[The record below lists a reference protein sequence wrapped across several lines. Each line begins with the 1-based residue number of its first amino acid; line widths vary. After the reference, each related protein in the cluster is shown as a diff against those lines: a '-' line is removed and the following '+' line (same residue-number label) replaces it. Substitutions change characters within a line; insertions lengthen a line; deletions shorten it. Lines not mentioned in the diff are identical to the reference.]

1 MKALHGKAHDH
12 NAIGRLLAG
21 VDDWHCKLDILS
33 EFVYVLAVGA
43 AEAFD
48 NLGRNNGFAVLKT
61 ICVVNDPKILIDQNN
76 ASLIDLCNL
85 CNLLPDL
92 LAVVIDQV
100 TGGNDPDWRSWFRK
114 TAVHRHAGT
123 PVWIHMH
130 LL

>member
-1 MKALHGKAHDH
+1 M
-12 NAIGRLLAG
+12 
-21 VDDWHCKLDILS
+21 DDRHCKLDILS

-100 TGGNDPDWRSWFRK
+100 TGGNDQIGDHGSVRLQFIDTLGHQSGFICICYNNRK
-114 TAVHRHAGT
+114 K
-123 PVWIHMH
+123 I
-130 LL
+130 